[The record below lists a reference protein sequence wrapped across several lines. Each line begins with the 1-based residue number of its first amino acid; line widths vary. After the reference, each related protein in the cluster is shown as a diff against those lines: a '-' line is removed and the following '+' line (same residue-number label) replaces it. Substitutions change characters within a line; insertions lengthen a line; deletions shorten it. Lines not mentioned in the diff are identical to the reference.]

1 MNIGFD
7 AKRYFH
13 NNTGLGNYSRT
24 LVGGLAHFYPEHE
37 YFLFN
42 PKPSKRHQKPSFKN
56 VHEVLPDGPLSKR
69 IPALWRSNWVKK
81 DIKKG
86 GIELYHGL
94 SHEIPVGIHKT
105 SVKSVVTIHDLI
117 FERFPTQYKKMD
129 AFIYR
134 RKILYACA
142 HANRI
147 IAISEQTKTDLIDFY
162 KIEPVKIEVCYQS
175 CHPAYKE
182 KIQTGEIQ
190 AIRNSLH
197 LPQHFFLYVGSII
210 QRKNLL
216 TICKALYQLSGDVQI
231 PLVVIGNGKEYKQ
244 QVKKFVDGKN
254 LQKWV
259 IFLSDNPLFSS
270 LQTPQTMAAIYQM
283 ATAMI
288 YPSFF
293 EGFGIPVLEALSA
306 GLPVITSNLSC
317 LPETGGNAALY
328 VNPASSDELAAAIKR
343 IWTDEDLRF
352 EMIEKGRA
360 QAQKFSLQN
369 SSAAVMNVYKNVLK

>member
-81 DIKKG
+81 DIKKEC
-86 GIELYHGL
+86 IELYHGL

-162 KIEPVKIEVCYQS
+162 KIEPVKIEV
-175 CHPAYKE
+175 
-182 KIQTGEIQ
+182 
-190 AIRNSLH
+190 
-197 LPQHFFLYVGSII
+197 
-210 QRKNLL
+210 
-216 TICKALYQLSGDVQI
+216 
-231 PLVVIGNGKEYKQ
+231 
-244 QVKKFVDGKN
+244 
-254 LQKWV
+254 
-259 IFLSDNPLFSS
+259 
-270 LQTPQTMAAIYQM
+270 
-283 ATAMI
+283 
-288 YPSFF
+288 
-293 EGFGIPVLEALSA
+293 
-306 GLPVITSNLSC
+306 
-317 LPETGGNAALY
+317 
-328 VNPASSDELAAAIKR
+328 
-343 IWTDEDLRF
+343 
-352 EMIEKGRA
+352 
-360 QAQKFSLQN
+360 
-369 SSAAVMNVYKNVLK
+369 